1 MVLLRFF
8 SPASHVLLSH
18 GVRTCSSYCSY
29 LSRFQSWVASKP
41 YTTWI
46 QPLVTRCKKPSE
58 IGCQEQNMDLKQR
71 PKDQTWPNIFAT
83 ECYRNAI
90 EIGECGSVHCFN
102 EIDKKNQS
110 DIRYGSLPSLMFT
123 LWLCRCSNLD
133 NVLVFCHETALK
145 IPPMHRAPVLQG
157 DPVLAKRA
165 CKRITQGR

>member
-1 MVLLRFF
+1 MTLLRFF
-8 SPASHVLLSH
+8 SPASHVVLSH
-18 GVRTCSSYCSY
+18 GVRMCSSYCSY

-58 IGCQEQNMDLKQR
+58 IGCQEPNMDLKQR
-71 PKDQTWPNIFAT
+71 PKDQTWPNICSRMLQK
-83 ECYRNAI
+83 CYRI
-90 EIGECGSVHCFN
+90 EIGWRGSVHCFN
-102 EIDKKNQS
+102 FETDKISIK
-110 DIRYGSLPSLMFT
+110 YGSLPWLMFT
-123 LWLCRCSNLD
+123 LWLCRCSNFD
-133 NVLVFCHETALK
+133 NVLWFCHETGLK